1 MKKNI
6 FFLLLFF
13 MIPTTSIAGTNF
25 LGAVSNSNGGG
36 ANVVYSF
43 LSGTIPSSLTFTRAS
58 NAWYYN
64 SSGLITQASSNT
76 ARFDYNPSTKVLNG
90 LLIEQQSTNLNID
103 SQTFTTG
110 WTINQGATSADN
122 VYVSPDGATNAS
134 SLVMTTAASSGV
146 YQFITTTASQ
156 AYTFSVFIKLI
167 SGSSTTFRFGDDSAG
182 TAYFQINPQ
191 NMTAGYI
198 GPQATSYSIQNVGN
212 GWYRLSCSFVATG
225 ASSSFLMF
233 NEDTSNTLTLAVY
246 GAQAE
251 AIPFST
257 SYIPTA
263 GSAVT
268 RVQDSVT
275 VPVSTVGANATA
287 GTALA
292 EIMFETSIPSG
303 SAAGYGNNYIWDFGT
318 NQMSMRL
325 YIATASFGTLGGT
338 TTPPWL
344 PSAGSIYKVA
354 GAWSGGNTAISA
366 LNGVVG
372 SQISNTAS
380 IGTTLR
386 LGNYGGGGYSE
397 NGWLRN
403 FKFWNSTLTN
413 AQLQQVTQ

>member
-1 MKKNI
+1 MLVRTKLCSWFVNNP
-6 FFLLLFF
+6 
-13 MIPTTSIAGTNF
+13 PT
-25 LGAVSNSNGGG
+25 
-36 ANVVYSF
+36 VYALNF
-43 LSGTIPSSLTFTRAS
+43 LSGLLDGSLTFTRAS

-90 LLIEQQSTNLNID
+90 LLIEQQSTNLNIN
-103 SQTFTTG
+103 SQIFTTG
-110 WTINQGATSADN
+110 WTINQGATSTDN

-134 SLVMTTAASSGV
+134 SLVMTTAASSGI
-146 YQFITTTASQ
+146 YQLITTTASQ

-198 GPQATSYSIQNVGN
+198 GPQVTSYSIQNVGN

-225 ASSSFLMF
+225 TGSSFLMF
-233 NEDTSNTLTLAVY
+233 NEDLSNTLTLAVY

-268 RVQDSVT
+268 RLQDSLT

-287 GTALA
+287 GTAQA
-292 EIMFETSIPSG
+292 EVMFEATIPSG
-303 SAAGYGNNYIWDFGT
+303 SVGGYGYNFVWDFGA
-318 NQMSMRL
+318 NQIYLCL
-325 YIATASFGTLGGT
+325 YLGYSRFGTVSSTT

-372 SQISNTAS
+372 SQVSSAAT
-380 IGTTLR
+380 IGSTLR
-386 LGNYGGGGYSE
+386 LGNYSSGGYAL
-397 NGWLRN
+397 NGWLRK
-403 FKFWNSTLTN
+403 FSFWNKTLSN
-413 AQLQQVTQ
+413 SQLQQVTT